1 MKHALNLLMEQL
13 DRQQDDLGR
22 RMANVQARLQK
33 TLQTRDSLDGY
44 LMDYRH
50 QQIRQGSQSGGQT
63 GAQLRSQGRFLTRI
77 EGVLEQQAADVTK
90 LQSELDRISAD
101 LLQVRVQRLRYEAL
115 LTRIATR
122 EEQMR
127 NQRDQKVTDELSGR
141 RAAAKAIAA
150 RRRIGP

>member
-22 RMANVQARLQK
+22 RMSNIQARLQK
-33 TLQTRDSLDGY
+33 SLQTRDSLTGY
-44 LMDYRH
+44 LMDYRQ
-50 QQIRQGSQSGGQT
+50 QQITQGGHT

-77 EGVLEQQAADVTK
+77 EGVLQQQSADVTK
-90 LQSELDRISAD
+90 LQSELDRISQD

-115 LTRIATR
+115 LSRVASR
-122 EEQMR
+122 EEQVR

-141 RAAAKAIAA
+141 RAAAKVLEA
-150 RRRIGP
+150 RRRTGI